1 LGGESISTQSRYI
14 AIETIISI
22 LINVIISALFMLAVF
37 GRSEHIDLW
46 GLHGLAL
53 DFVPQT
59 FMITL
64 MSVLVPTA
72 LTRRR
77 LRERRI
83 VGYAS
88 TQSARWPSS
97 MWVRALLI
105 AVALTVM
112 LGGAALWIL
121 TASWNGPLSYWR
133 AFPLKLLYGA
143 LVALIA
149 TPLGLRIALSEK
161 MGST

>member
-1 LGGESISTQSRYI
+1 M
-14 AIETIISI
+14 
-22 LINVIISALFMLAVF
+22 FAVF
-37 GRSEHIDLW
+37 GGLNAIDLW
-46 GLHGLAL
+46 GRHGLAL
-53 DFVPQT
+53 DFIPQT

-72 LTRRR
+72 LSRKR
-77 LRERRI
+77 LREKRI

-88 TQSARWPSS
+88 PQPSRWPRS

-105 AVALTVM
+105 AAALTVM
-112 LGGAALWIL
+112 LGGAAALIL
-121 TASWNGPLSYWR
+121 AASWSGPLLYWR

-161 MGST
+161 SG

>member
-1 LGGESISTQSRYI
+1 M
-14 AIETIISI
+14 
-22 LINVIISALFMLAVF
+22 FAVF
-37 GRSEHIDLW
+37 WGLKRIDLW
-46 GLHGLAL
+46 GPHGLAL

-72 LTRRR
+72 LTRKR
-77 LRERRI
+77 LREGRI
-83 VGYAS
+83 AGYAS
-88 TQSARWPSS
+88 TRATRWPRSI
-97 MWVRALLI
+97 WARALLI
-105 AVALTVM
+105 AAALTVM
-112 LGGAALWIL
+112 LGGAAVWIL
-121 TASWNGPLSYWR
+121 SASWNGPLPYWR

-161 MGST
+161 MGSP

>member
-1 LGGESISTQSRYI
+1 
-14 AIETIISI
+14 
-22 LINVIISALFMLAVF
+22 VIISALFMFAVF
-37 GRSEHIDLW
+37 GRSERIDLW

-72 LTRRR
+72 LTRKR
-77 LRERRI
+77 LREGRI

-88 TQSARWPSS
+88 TRSTRWPSN
-97 MWVRALLI
+97 MWVRALLV
-105 AVALTVM
+105 AAALTAM
-112 LGGAALWIL
+112 LGGAASWIL
-121 TASWNGPLSYWR
+121 SISWNGPLPYWR

-161 MGST
+161 GST